1 MINHVVSPL
10 RLPFYQP
17 FIRPNFEMI
26 LPTMALSAD
35 GQALSFS
42 AALRRWRSGKND
54 PFFSFDAHEI
64 FVHRVTL
71 GGTAAVELSGQ
82 AQHHRARVIR
92 VGILAIGG
100 ERRRSKGAQQRRRD
114 YGVFH
119 DDFL

>member
-35 GQALSFS
+35 GQALSFFCR
-42 AALRRWRSGKND
+42 AAAVIAKND
-54 PFFSFDAHEI
+54 PFFFFLMLMKFLYIGSHSAGLLPSSFPA
-64 FVHRVTL
+64 
-71 GGTAAVELSGQ
+71 